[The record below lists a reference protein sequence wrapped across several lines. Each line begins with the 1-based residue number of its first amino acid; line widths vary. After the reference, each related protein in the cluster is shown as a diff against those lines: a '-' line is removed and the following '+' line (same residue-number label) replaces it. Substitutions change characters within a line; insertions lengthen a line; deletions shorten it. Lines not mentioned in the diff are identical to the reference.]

1 VKKLSRI
8 AGLASALMLV
18 ATGGVAWAQSSG
30 ASPADPNNERNQTPA
45 PSNAQPADPAAGSNP
60 DARVPTAPVDRR
72 EAQGEEGG
80 ATGTRPGGAMPA
92 PTVPPPAPP
101 PG

>member
-1 VKKLSRI
+1 MKKLNPL
-8 AGLASALMLV
+8 AGLMAALMLAASGG
-18 ATGGVAWAQSSG
+18 ATWAQSSG

-45 PSNAQPADPAAGSNP
+45 PSNSQPADPAAGSNP
-60 DARVPTAPVDRR
+60 AARVPTAPVDRR

-80 ATGTRPGGAMPA
+80 ETGMRSGAMPVPVA
-92 PTVPPPAPP
+92 PPVAPP